1 MEAFK
6 KWLFILAAVIFVG
19 SMFADKILS
28 FYIDLLWFK
37 NHGVASVIWTVLISQ
52 LGLGFVIGVLFFIF
66 TYGFLIR
73 VYRKTSHLPILLS
86 EQVRR
91 EIPLLDILA
100 ENLKLLIIA
109 APLVLA
115 VMTGVVIAQQ
125 WEIVLQ
131 YLNAS
136 PFNQPDPVFGKD
148 IGFYIFTFPFWLM
161 VKSLVWETMIVISI
175 GVGLI
180 YFFKRFIYIFQNVC
194 KFVFVY
200 IIFSENY
207 ISVV

>member
-19 SMFADKILS
+19 SIFADKIIS
-28 FYIDLLWFK
+28 FYIDWLWFK
-37 NHGVASVIWTVLISQ
+37 NHGIASVLWTVLISQ
-52 LGLGFVIGVLFFIF
+52 FGLGFLFGGLFFII
-66 TYGFLIR
+66 TYGFLISI
-73 VYRKTSHLPILLS
+73 YRKTSHLPILLS
-86 EQVRR
+86 DQVRR

-100 ENLKLLIIA
+100 GNLKLLIIA

-115 VMTGVVIAQQ
+115 VMTGLVIAQQ

-148 IGFYIFTFPFWLM
+148 IGFYIFTLPFWLM
-161 VKSLVWETMIVISI
+161 VKSLV
-175 GVGLI
+175 
-180 YFFKRFIYIFQNVC
+180 
-194 KFVFVY
+194 
-200 IIFSENY
+200 
-207 ISVV
+207 